1 MFAHNLDLMNIYSSV
16 GIFTLS
22 FLVPPGLWCLKHWGS
37 LSSSRIAVDMLVMV
51 AAVVGCGLGVY
62 AAVVQIKDD
71 WAQCDYHIE
80 F

>member
-1 MFAHNLDLMNIYSSV
+1 MNIYSSV

-22 FLVPPGLWCLKHWGS
+22 FLVPPALWCLQHYGHLSGS
-37 LSSSRIAVDMLVMV
+37 RVVTDALVMLT
-51 AAVVGCGLGVY
+51 ALVGGGLGVY
-62 AAVVQIKDD
+62 AAVIQIKDD